1 MSINISVVV
10 PTFNRDDFLNETI
23 NSLCL
28 IPEINEIIIVDDGS
42 INKIDNNFAKSN
54 TRIVVIRNNSNLGE
68 SASVNI
74 GIQQVTNHLV
84 AIISDDDPQPENW
97 LQPLLRMYR
106 KHPTAG
112 VFVPHYFV
120 NTRPEMKSSRK
131 VEPKQYSRAMITG
144 LLICPAGPGAL
155 INLRAVKTKPLRDE
169 KVKFPS
175 DLVQWLRI
183 AEVADFIVVPE
194 SIAFWREH
202 PNQGVNK
209 YNNLDGIFQ
218 YQKNII
224 TWLKNSSIENRE
236 RSIVSLFFRISQ
248 LIIRSKCTLA
258 QTRKIYKS
266 YFMLVRRSF
275 KLRPRAVVAS
285 FIWVVFQ
292 ITRINLKMYRFNVIK
307 SKIV

>member
-10 PTFNRDDFLNETI
+10 PTFNRVEFISETI

-42 INKIDNNFAKSN
+42 TIEIDNNFIKNN
-54 TRIVVIRNNSNLGE
+54 TRIVLIRNDSNLGE

-84 AIISDDDPQPENW
+84 TIISDDDPQPQNW
-97 LQPLLRMYR
+97 IPPLLRMYS

-112 VFVPHYFV
+112 VFVPHYLI
-120 NTRPEMKSSRK
+120 NARPEMKSSRK
-131 VEPKQYSRAMITG
+131 VKPKQYSRAIITG

-155 INLRAVKTKPLRDE
+155 INLKAVKVNPLRDE
-169 KVKFPS
+169 NVKYPS

-194 SIAFWREH
+194 SVAFWREH

-209 YNNLDGIFQ
+209 FNNLDGIFQ
-218 YQKNII
+218 YQMSII
-224 TWLKNSSIENRE
+224 TWLKNSSIENKE
-236 RSIVSLFFRISQ
+236 RSIVSLFFRIAQ
-248 LIIRSKCTLA
+248 LIVRSKCTLA
-258 QTRKIYKS
+258 DTYKIYKS
-266 YFMLVRRSF
+266 YFMTVRKSF
-275 KLRPRAVVAS
+275 KLRPTAVVAS
-285 FIWVVFQ
+285 FIWVLFH
-292 ITRINLKMYRFNVIK
+292 ISRIKLKRHRFNVIK
-307 SKIV
+307 SESV